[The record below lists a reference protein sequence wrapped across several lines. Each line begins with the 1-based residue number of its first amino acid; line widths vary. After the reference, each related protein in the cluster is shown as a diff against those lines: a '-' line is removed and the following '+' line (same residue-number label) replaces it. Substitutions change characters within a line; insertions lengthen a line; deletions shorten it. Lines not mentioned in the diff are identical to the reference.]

1 MKSWAQGEAERI
13 QRWLIRKVEEAGA
26 RGGVLGLSGGLD
38 SAVVGALAAR
48 AWPGRAWALVLPCHS
63 DPQLVAAAK
72 DLGTALGLQVVTF
85 DLSTVYDVFTATL
98 ARPEDRRLEAGVSR
112 LREANLKPRLRM
124 AALYHV
130 AAGRQAL
137 VLGTSNRS
145 ERFIGYFTKWGDGGA
160 DLLPIGHLL
169 KREVRELG
177 RFLGVPEAI
186 LKKPPSADLWPGQTD
201 EGELGFT
208 YDDLDAYIAGD
219 RDGLSPEVR
228 RMIEERHRMTAHK
241 RSMPPDP
248 GEEEE
253 KHGGTFQMA

>member
-1 MKSWAQGEAERI
+1 MERWAAKEAERI
-13 QRWLIRKVEEAGA
+13 QRWLRQKVEAAGA
-26 RGGVLGLSGGLD
+26 EGVVLGLSGGLD

-48 AWPGRAWALVLPCHS
+48 AFPGRAWALVLPCQS
-63 DPQLVAAAK
+63 DPALVKGAQE
-72 DLGTALGLQVVTF
+72 LGRSLGLQVLTF
-85 DLSTVYDVFTATL
+85 DLTAAFEVLQATL
-98 ARPEDRRLEAGVSR
+98 AQEEDLRLPPEVRRLR
-112 LREANLKPRLRM
+112 DANLKPRLRM

-130 AAGRQAL
+130 AAGRRAL

-177 RFLGVPEAI
+177 RFLGLPEAV

-208 YDDLDAYIAGD
+208 YDQLDAYIAGE
-219 RDGLSPEVR
+219 REGLPAAVCQ
-228 RMIEERHRMTAHK
+228 MIEERHRKTAHK
-241 RSMPPDP
+241 RFLPPDP

-253 KHGGTFQMA
+253 EHGRTFQMA